1 MNRFDKRRERETRVP
16 QKSYREREMLDQK
29 KEKLELKCR
38 TARNGTVMND
48 HELLEHIKRNTT

>member
-1 MNRFDKRRERETRVP
+1 MIRGEKEKHEFHKRATE
-16 QKSYREREMLDQK
+16 REREMLDQK